1 MTTGERLIELR
12 NKLGFSQEQMAD
24 ELGVKRST
32 YAKWEKDTNQPTRK
46 LKDIAAY
53 FHVTTDYLLGNTD
66 IPNEP
71 PASAAAGM
79 QALTPQDQELLRKY
93 HELDSRGK
101 QAVLDTLDREHSY
114 TTPQTEDTAM

>member
-71 PASAAAGM
+71 PAFAAAGV

-93 HELDSRGK
+93 HILTDEHKGLLNGQLD
-101 QAVLDTLDREHSY
+101 AMYNLDK
-114 TTPQTEDTAM
+114 PKVKDTAM

>member
-114 TTPQTEDTAM
+114 TTPQIEDTAM